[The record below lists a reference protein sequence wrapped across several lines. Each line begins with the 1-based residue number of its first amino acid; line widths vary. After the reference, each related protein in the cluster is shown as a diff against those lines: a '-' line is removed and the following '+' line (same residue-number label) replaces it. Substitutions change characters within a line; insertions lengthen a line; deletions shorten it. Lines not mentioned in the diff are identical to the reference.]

1 MSPDKNSSAQI
12 NDSGPRRVLHG
23 VQYITSDPI
32 ASIENWLD
40 MHCRGKWTIAIED
53 MDVGQAK
60 KTLKILFEEPGD
72 KQNFIANF
80 AKKRR

>member
-1 MSPDKNSSAQI
+1 MNLDKESSAKTA
-12 NDSGPRRVLHG
+12 DSGSRKALHG
-23 VQYITSDPI
+23 VQYVTSDAI
-32 ASIENWLD
+32 GGIEDWLD
-40 MHCRGKWTIAIED
+40 MHCRGKWTVAIED

-60 KTLKILFEEPGD
+60 KTLKILFEDPAD

>member
-1 MSPDKNSSAQI
+1 
-12 NDSGPRRVLHG
+12 
-23 VQYITSDPI
+23 
-32 ASIENWLD
+32 
-40 MHCRGKWTIAIED
+40 MHCRGKWTVAIED

-60 KTLKILFEEPGD
+60 KTLKILFGDPAD